1 MDRFEA
7 MSVLLA
13 VVEAGSLSAGARRL
27 GQPLATVSR
36 KVADLERHLHTRLL
50 VRTSRRI
57 GLTDAGRAYVAASK
71 RILEQVEEA
80 ERTASGEYREP
91 RGELNVTA
99 PIVFGRRHLLPI
111 ALEFLAAH
119 AEIDLR
125 LLLIDRSV
133 ALHEEH
139 IDLALRIG
147 VLDDSTLVAT
157 RVGSIRRVLCASPDY
172 LARRGTPR
180 TPEDLA
186 GHDGIEFRGTPAD
199 PDWRHSRGVAVPR
212 VRLAVNT
219 AEAAVDAAVAGLGIT
234 RLLSYQVADE
244 VRSGALVPVLEPFG
258 PAPVPVSLVYPEQG
272 MLPLKVRAF
281 LDWAAPRLR
290 ARLASPLHSSP

>member
-1 MDRFEA
+1 MRCCWTCR
-7 MSVLLA
+7 S
-13 VVEAGSLSAGARRL
+13 S
-27 GQPLATVSR
+27 P
-36 KVADLERHLHTRLL
+36 
-50 VRTSRRI
+50 RTSRRI

-133 ALHEEH
+133 TLHEEH

-147 VLDDSTLVAT
+147 VLGDSSLIGRRIGGTESWV
-157 RVGSIRRVLCASPDY
+157 VGSPAYLDRHGRPAHPDALRDHQMIRDSNAASAHRATFVIDSRITAMRLLLSIWTPLLFLIDRLVTKRV
-172 LARRGTPR
+172 
-180 TPEDLA
+180 
-186 GHDGIEFRGTPAD
+186 
-199 PDWRHSRGVAVPR
+199 
-212 VRLAVNT
+212 VRL
-219 AEAAVDAAVAGLGIT
+219 
-234 RLLSYQVADE
+234 
-244 VRSGALVPVLEPFG
+244 
-258 PAPVPVSLVYPEQG
+258 
-272 MLPLKVRAF
+272 
-281 LDWAAPRLR
+281 
-290 ARLASPLHSSP
+290 